1 MENIFQETLTA
12 VREGARFRIN
22 FSEKSLQ
29 VGRKYVI
36 KNGEFEGDLG
46 YESLSREDFLDEVE
60 RLYFIYKNS
69 IPSERSQGKQRLYF
83 NALPEHKLDDDSMLY
98 GERRELAQAELELTV
113 LCQIILGFQW
123 DATSMGSWFWQGQD
137 KDLIML
143 RQWFEP
149 TINK

>member
-46 YESLSREDFLDEVE
+46 YKSLSREDFLDEVE

-123 DATSMGSWFWQGQD
+123 DVTSMGSWFWQGQD